1 MGTRVRA
8 ILSVIA
14 MLAVVCTFVLPS
26 FAGINDTWDWKDK
39 KRKLKVHVNAADA
52 NKEFGGKKLKDIVKE
67 AMDNWNG
74 VKADTGW
81 EFVEGTADDHDI
93 EIKTGKS
100 GGGGAHTTF
109 DNIDKNR
116 EVTKRSVVI
125 DPKFEKGWGFN
136 DDDKKNP
143 VSTMKHELSHTLRLT
158 HQGGTRSKTGK
169 IKDPQGG
176 DTKNDDVTTISQD
189 DKNEANKS
197 STAPIR
203 KAQAP
208 VGPNKDAHLE
218 VLGFPDELPFTP
230 HTLNAE
236 IDIPDNLF
244 TADNELVFS
253 ATEFHSMPDPLNVP
267 AGVERM
273 MKGVHISTE
282 QTPQV
287 SSFFDVFFDIT
298 IPYEDGQEGEGQL
311 IDVKDPKWMPI
322 IESTLRPFFY
332 EPSSGKWFDLQV
344 PFTLNTT
351 NDFLQMRVPAGYI
364 AQFAG
369 PGSGQRGLFLS
380 VSGTPVPDASTLVL
394 FSTGLLGLAGAMRR
408 RTLARRK

>member
-8 ILSVIA
+8 VLYVIA
-14 MLAVVCTFVLPS
+14 MLAVVCTFVFPS
-26 FAGINDTWDWKDK
+26 FAGINDTWDWKGQ

-67 AMDNWNG
+67 AMDNWNS

-81 EFVEGTADDHDI
+81 EFEEGTASDHDI

-125 DPKFEKGWGFN
+125 DPDFKKGWGFN

-176 DTKNDDVTTISQD
+176 DTKDDDVTTISQD

-218 VLGFPDELPFTP
+218 VLGFPDELPFAP
-230 HTLNAE
+230 LALNAE
-236 IDIPDNLF
+236 IDIPNNMF

-253 ATEFHSMPDPLNVP
+253 ATEFHSMPNPLNVP
-267 AGVERM
+267 VGLERM
-273 MKGVHISTE
+273 VKGVHISTE
-282 QTPQV
+282 QIPQV
-287 SSFFDVFFDIT
+287 NIDSFFDVFV
-298 IPYEDGQEGEGQL
+298 PYEDGMEGEGWL
-311 IDVKDPKWMPI
+311 IDIRDPKWTPI
-322 IESTLRPFFY
+322 IETTLRPFFY
-332 EPSSGKWFDLQV
+332 EPSMGEWLALDV
-344 PFTLNTT
+344 PFSLDTT
-351 NDFLQMRVPAGYI
+351 NDFLRMQVPAQFV
-364 AQFAG
+364 AQYAG
-369 PGSGQRGLFLS
+369 PGSGQQGLFLS
-380 VSGTPVPDASTLVL
+380 ISGTPVPDASTLVL

>member
-8 ILSVIA
+8 VLLVIT

-67 AMDNWNG
+67 AMDNWNS

-81 EFVEGTADDHDI
+81 EFVEGTAGDHDI
-93 EIKTGKS
+93 EVKTGKS

-109 DNIDKNR
+109 DDIDKNR

-125 DPKFEKGWGFN
+125 DPDFKKGWGFN

-169 IKDPQGG
+169 IKDPQGN
-176 DTKNDDVTTISQD
+176 DTKNDDVLTISQD

-197 STAPIR
+197 STAPVR
-203 KAQAP
+203 KAQTP

-230 HTLNAE
+230 LTLNAE
-236 IDIPDNLF
+236 IDIPDNMF

-253 ATEFHSMPDPLNVP
+253 ATEFHSMPNPLDVP
-267 AGVERM
+267 TGVERM
-273 MKGVHISTE
+273 VKGVHISTE
-282 QTPQV
+282 QPVQV
-287 SSFFDVFFDIT
+287 QSFFDVFTEIK
-298 IPYEDGQEGEGQL
+298 IPYEDGLEGEGWL
-311 IDVKDPKWMPI
+311 IDINDPKWTPI
-322 IESTLRPFFY
+322 VEPTLRPFYFDH
-332 EPSSGKWFDLQV
+332 SSGQWLALSV
-344 PFTLNTT
+344 PFTLDTT
-351 NDFLQMRVPAGYI
+351 NDFLRMQVPAWYI
-364 AQFAG
+364 AQYAG
-369 PGSGQRGLFLS
+369 PGSGGLFLS
-380 VSGTPVPDASTLVL
+380 ISGTPVPDASTLVL
-394 FSTGLLGLAGAMRR
+394 FGTGLLGLAGAMRR
-408 RTLARRK
+408 CTQVRRK